1 MRRQTRLLPLF
12 TCVLL
17 GSLAI
22 PSLAQAQSWEVR
34 REIREGARDVARER
48 REAVR
53 ELKRCTT
60 RACAAREIRE
70 GRREVAQDR
79 REARREIRR
88 EVREDYF
95 DSYYRGNNRWYR
107 DGRYWDRRDYERR
120 YYYRRDDDSG
130 DVLKGALVGAAV
142 VGVIAAI
149 ADSNDD

>member
-1 MRRQTRLLPLF
+1 MRRIPKLLPLF
-12 TCVLL
+12 VCLL
-17 GSLAI
+17 VGSLAV
-22 PSLAQAQSWEVR
+22 PSLASAQSWEVR
-34 REIREGARDVARER
+34 REVREGARSVAQEK

-53 ELKRCTT
+53 ELRRCTT
-60 RACAAREIRE
+60 RACAAREVRE
-70 GRREVAQDR
+70 GRREVAQER

-88 EVREDYF
+88 EVREDYV

-107 DGRYWDRRDYERR
+107 DGRYWDRGDYERR

-130 DVLKGALVGAAV
+130 DALKGALVGAAV